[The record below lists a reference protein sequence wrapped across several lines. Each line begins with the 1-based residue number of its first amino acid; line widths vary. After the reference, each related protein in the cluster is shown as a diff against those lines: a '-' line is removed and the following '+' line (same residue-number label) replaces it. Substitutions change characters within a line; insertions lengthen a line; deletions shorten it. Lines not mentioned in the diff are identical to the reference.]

1 MYIEYVIID
10 NLIIDYL
17 LLKTTMVSSRV
28 KTSNLKMFI
37 ASIIGTIIAI
47 IIPFFNISSGFAM
60 LLKVN
65 LALVMVAVS
74 GEFISVK
81 KFLITSAFFIAFTFL
96 FGGIIIGTF
105 YLADVDFVLYFSLNY
120 DSFLP
125 VGISVLIV
133 YCGAKLT
140 IYLVKNLLK
149 SRDIEPFIRT
159 CVIVANGKKY
169 KTNGYVD
176 SGNRLFDK
184 SSGLPIVVISKRLFD
199 KVNSQEE
206 KLFLKNNMII
216 DTVNGIS
223 TMEIYVLDKL
233 LIYNGEQENIINNVL
248 IGKSEF
254 NFESDGNYDLLLNPS
269 II

>member
-28 KTSNLKMFI
+28 KTSKLRLFL
-37 ASIIGTIIAI
+37 SSVIGTIVAVIM
-47 IIPFFNISSGFAM
+47 PFFKMSNGFLI
-60 LLKVN
+60 LLKLN
-65 LALVMVAVS
+65 LALIMVIIS
-74 GEFISVK
+74 GEFLSLKKILISYGF
-81 KFLITSAFFIAFTFL
+81 FLAFTFL
-96 FGGIIIGTF
+96 FGGILIGVF
-105 YLADVDFVLYFSLNY
+105 YLADVDYVLYFSINY
-120 DSFLP
+120 DSFMP

-133 YCGAKLT
+133 YVGAKFT

-149 SRDIEPFIRT
+149 SRDIEPFIRP
-159 CVIVANGKKY
+159 CAIIVNGKKY
-169 KTNGYVD
+169 KLNGYID

-184 SSGLPIVVISKRLFD
+184 SSGLPIVVISKRMFD
-199 KVNSQEE
+199 KINSQES
-206 KLFLKNNMII
+206 KLFLKSSMVI

-223 TMEIYVLDKL
+223 VMQIYVLDKL
-233 LIYNGEQENIINNVL
+233 LIYNGERENIINNVM

-269 II
+269 IL